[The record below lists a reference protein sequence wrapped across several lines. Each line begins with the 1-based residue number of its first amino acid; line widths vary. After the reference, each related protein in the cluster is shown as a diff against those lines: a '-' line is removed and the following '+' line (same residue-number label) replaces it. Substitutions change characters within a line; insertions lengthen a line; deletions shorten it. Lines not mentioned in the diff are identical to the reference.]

1 MGLLARQVDSVRGSR
16 YCQAMSVKE
25 LASFAVVA
33 FSAIFFVVDPIAI
46 IPVFLAMT
54 RDDSAEKKRRMA
66 KKAAIATS
74 VTLLTFA
81 VAGNVIFQIFGITI
95 GAFKIAGGAL
105 LFLLAL
111 DMMKATQSKVRVVP
125 EEEQEGAQRDDIA
138 IVPLTIPMLAGP
150 GAIATTMVV
159 TSKAEGRPLHLAVI
173 VVVIAITG
181 ALTWLVLRSAV
192 LIEKRLGTTGLNVL
206 TRVMG
211 LLLAAVAV
219 QFVVDGVGELLP
231 TLLLARPPP

>member
-1 MGLLARQVDSVRGSR
+1 VTELL
-16 YCQAMSVKE
+16 
-25 LASFAVVA
+25 SFAAVA

-54 RDDSAEKKRRMA
+54 AMDSAEKKRRTA
-66 KKAAIATS
+66 LKAGVAT
-74 VTLLTFA
+74 VITLLVFA
-81 VAGNVIFQIFGITI
+81 VAGGVIFDVFGITL

-105 LFLLAL
+105 LFLLSL
-111 DMMKATQSKVRVVP
+111 DMMKATPSKVRVKP
-125 EEEQEGAQRDDIA
+125 EEEQEGVARDDVA

-159 TSKAEGRPLHLAVI
+159 VSKAAGRPLYL
-173 VVVIAITG
+173 VVVVGVIFVTG
-181 ALTWLVLRSAV
+181 ALTWVVLRSAL
-192 LIEKRLGTTGLNVL
+192 LIEQRLGNTGLNVL

-219 QFVVDGVGELLP
+219 QFIVDGAAEVVPSILP
-231 TLLLARPPP
+231 AHAHDAAENATTTAPAPPR

>member
-1 MGLLARQVDSVRGSR
+1 MH
-16 YCQAMSVKE
+16 E
-25 LASFAVVA
+25 LASFAAVA

-54 RDDSAEKKRRMA
+54 TQDSPEKKRQMA
-66 KKAAIATS
+66 VKAAIATGI
-74 VTLLTFA
+74 TLLIFC
-81 VAGNVIFQIFGITI
+81 VAGDVVFHIFGITL

-105 LFLLAL
+105 LFLLSL
-111 DMMKATQSKVRVVP
+111 DMMKATPSRVRVKP
-125 EEEQEGAQRDDIA
+125 EEEREGAARDDIA

-159 TSKAEGRPLHLAVI
+159 TSNAHGRPAYLAVVI
-173 VVVIAITG
+173 GVIAVTA
-181 ALTWLVLRSAV
+181 ALTWLVLRSAL
-192 LIEKRLGTTGLNVL
+192 LIEKRLGTTGLNVM

-219 QFVVDGVGELLP
+219 QFVVDGVREVMK
-231 TLLLARPPP
+231 

>member
-1 MGLLARQVDSVRGSR
+1 MAL
-16 YCQAMSVKE
+16 YE
-25 LASFAVVA
+25 LALFAIMA
-33 FSAIFFVVDPIAI
+33 FSAIFFVVDPVAI

-54 RDDSAEKKRRMA
+54 RDDSADKKRRMA
-66 KKAAIATS
+66 RKAAIATS
-74 VTLLTFA
+74 LTLLTFA
-81 VAGNVIFQIFGITI
+81 VAGNVIFQIFGITL

-111 DMMKATQSKVRVVP
+111 DMMKATQSKVRVVA
-125 EEEQEGAQRDDIA
+125 EEEQEGALRDDIA

-159 TSKAEGRPLHLAVI
+159 TSKAEGRPLHLLVVMLVI
-173 VVVIAITG
+173 LFTG
-181 ALTWLVLRSAV
+181 AITWLVLRSAV

-219 QFVVDGVGELLP
+219 QFVVDGIGELLP
-231 TLLLARPPP
+231 TLLNRPATP

>member
-1 MGLLARQVDSVRGSR
+1 MIV
-16 YCQAMSVKE
+16 E
-25 LASFAVVA
+25 LAQFAVVA
-33 FSAIFFVVDPIAI
+33 FTAIFFVVDPLAI

-54 RDDSAEKKRRMA
+54 RDDSPEKKRRMA
-66 KKAAIATS
+66 FKAGAATI
-74 VTLLTFA
+74 VTLLLFA
-81 VAGNVIFQIFGITI
+81 VAGNVVFQIFGITL

-111 DMMKATQSKVRVVP
+111 DMMKAQPSKVRVAP
-125 EEEQEGAQRDDIA
+125 EEQAEGIERDDVA

-159 TSKAEGRPLHLAVI
+159 TSKADGPLKLAIVG
-173 VVVIAITG
+173 VVVVVTG
-181 ALTWLVLRSAV
+181 VLTWLVLRSAL
-192 LIEKRLGTTGLNVL
+192 LIETRLGATGLNVM

-219 QFVVDGVGELLP
+219 QFIVDGAADVGLIRGGGTP
-231 TLLLARPPP
+231 AASG

>member
-1 MGLLARQVDSVRGSR
+1 MT
-16 YCQAMSVKE
+16 E

-33 FSAIFFVVDPIAI
+33 FSAIFFVVDPLAL

-54 RDDSAEKKRRMA
+54 RGDSAGKKRRMA
-66 KKAAIATS
+66 QKAAIATG

-111 DMMKATQSKVRVVP
+111 DMMKATQSKVRVRP
-125 EEEQEGAQRDDIA
+125 EEEEEGAQRDDIA

-159 TSKAEGRPLHLAVI
+159 TSKAEGRPLYLLVI
-173 VVVIAITG
+173 LVVILITA
-181 ALTWLVLRSAV
+181 ALTWLTLRSAV
-192 LIEKRLGTTGLNVL
+192 LIETRLGTTGLNVL

-219 QFVVDGVGELLP
+219 QFVVDGLGEVLP
-231 TLLLARPPP
+231 KMLATVVARPPA

>member
-1 MGLLARQVDSVRGSR
+1 VVT
-16 YCQAMSVKE
+16 E
-25 LASFAVVA
+25 LASFALVA

-54 RDDSAEKKRRMA
+54 RDDTAEKKRKMA
-66 KKAAIATS
+66 LKAGIATG
-74 VTLLTFA
+74 VTLLLFA
-81 VAGNVIFQIFGITI
+81 MAGNLVFQIFGITL

-111 DMMKATQSKVRVVP
+111 DMMKATPSRVRVKP
-125 EEEQEGAQRDDIA
+125 EEEQEGAARDDIA

-159 TSKAEGRPLHLAVI
+159 TSKADGAPLKLAVL
-173 VVVIAITG
+173 VAVIAITG
-181 ALTWLVLRSAV
+181 ALTWLVLRSALV
-192 LIEKRLGTTGLNVL
+192 IETKIGITGLNVM

-219 QFVVDGVGELLP
+219 QFIVDGAGEVLP
-231 TLLLARPPP
+231 GVLKQRAP

>member
-1 MGLLARQVDSVRGSR
+1 
-16 YCQAMSVKE
+16 MSFKE
-25 LASFAVVA
+25 LASFAVMA
-33 FSAIFFVVDPIAI
+33 FSAIFFVVDPLAI

-54 RDDSAEKKRRMA
+54 RDDAADKKRRMA

-111 DMMKATQSKVRVVP
+111 DMMKATQSKVRVRP
-125 EEEQEGAQRDDIA
+125 EEEEEGAHRDDIA

-159 TSKAEGRPLHLAVI
+159 TSKAEGRPMHLVVI
-173 VVVIAITG
+173 VVVIAVTG
-181 ALTWLVLRSAV
+181 ALTWLILRSAV
-192 LIEKRLGTTGLNVL
+192 MIEKRLGTTGLNVL

-219 QFVVDGVGELLP
+219 QFVVDGIGELLP
-231 TLLLARPPP
+231 TLLAIRARP

>member
-1 MGLLARQVDSVRGSR
+1 ME
-16 YCQAMSVKE
+16 VKE

-33 FSAIFFVVDPIAI
+33 FSAIFFVVDPLAI

-66 KKAAIATS
+66 RKAAIATG

-111 DMMKATQSKVRVVP
+111 DMMKATQSKVRVRP
-125 EEEQEGAQRDDIA
+125 EEEEEGAQRDDIA

-173 VVVIAITG
+173 VGVIAVTA

-192 LIEKRLGTTGLNVL
+192 HIEKRLGTTGLNVL

-219 QFVVDGVGELLP
+219 QFVVDGIGELYPRQLG
-231 TLLLARPPP
+231 R